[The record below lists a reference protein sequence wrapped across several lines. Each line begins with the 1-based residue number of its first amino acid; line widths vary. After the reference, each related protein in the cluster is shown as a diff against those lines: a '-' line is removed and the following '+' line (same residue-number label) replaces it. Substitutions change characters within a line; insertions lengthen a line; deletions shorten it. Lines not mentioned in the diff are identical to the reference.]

1 MNLLKT
7 ICVVIFISMLAACGD
22 SDTGAIVDEAAQPDQ
37 NTDAG
42 EQKPFLF
49 QDMKESLDEAKAVN
63 TSMQKHH
70 EQQKKDL
77 DGI

>member
-1 MNLLKT
+1 MNLLKA
-7 ICVVIFISMLAACGD
+7 ICVVIFISMFVACGD
-22 SDTGAIVDEAAQPDQ
+22 SDTAAIVDEAAQSDQ

-42 EQKPFLF
+42 EKKPFLF

-63 TSMQKHH
+63 KSMQKHH
-70 EQQKKDL
+70 EQQEKDL

>member
-7 ICVVIFISMLAACGD
+7 ICVVIFISMLTACGD
-22 SDTGAIVDEAAQPDQ
+22 SDTGA
-37 NTDAG
+37 G
-42 EQKPFLF
+42 EKKPILF

-63 TSMQKHH
+63 KSMQQHN

>member
-7 ICVVIFISMLAACGD
+7 TCVVIFISLLAACGD
-22 SDTGAIVDEAAQPDQ
+22 SDTVAIVDDAAQSDQ
-37 NTDAG
+37 NAGAG
-42 EQKPFLF
+42 EKKPILF
-49 QDMKESLDEAKAVN
+49 QDMKDSLDEAKAVN
-63 TSMQKHH
+63 SSMQKHN

>member
-7 ICVVIFISMLAACGD
+7 ICVVIFISMLVACGD
-22 SDTGAIVDEAAQPDQ
+22 SDTGAIVGDAAQSDQ

-42 EQKPFLF
+42 EKKPFLF

-63 TSMQKHH
+63 KSMQKHQ